1 MDGVK
6 SIHSPL
12 FERVREYI
20 ASHDGDG
27 LTLHVIVPYIR
38 TRTLGGLLDGVAS
51 RVSIITTWHA
61 ADLESGAS
69 ELSLWPYCRER
80 GHALYLHGSI
90 HLKAF
95 SAGLRGYLLCTGNVS
110 ERGMRE
116 GGSLEMGVI
125 VDRAPPADR
134 LYLERIRA
142 GAAPVTDA
150 YYAALSGWLASRP
163 ARGAQEPAGAPALR
177 PRDEFLTSALPMTRD
192 VGDVLGGYARIA
204 RGEEP
209 SADAETADCIYHDLA
224 NYGIPAGLGRAE
236 LESELARA
244 FFAHPF
250 VRTVDSM
257 IAPEAYFGRVKEWVQ
272 RECTDVP
279 VPSRRDLTGNVQV
292 LYGWFERLG
301 GGRYAVDVPGER
313 SQRIRRVG

>member
-1 MDGVK
+1 MGGAR

-12 FERVREYI
+12 FAHVREYI
-20 ASHDGDG
+20 GSHDGGG

-38 TRTLGGLLDGVAS
+38 TRTLEGLLEGVTS
-51 RVSIITTWHA
+51 RVSVITTWNA
-61 ADLESGAS
+61 QDLESGAS

-80 GHALYLHGSI
+80 GHALYLHASI

-110 ERGMRE
+110 ERGMGE

-125 VDRAPPADR
+125 VERASPADR
-134 LYLERIRA
+134 MYLERIRA
-142 GAAPVTDA
+142 GATLVTDA
-150 YYAALSGWLASRP
+150 DHAALSEWLASRP
-163 ARGAQEPAGAPALR
+163 DRKGGGGAGAPAPR
-177 PRDEFLTSALPMTRD
+177 ARDEFLTSALPMTRD
-192 VGDVLGGYARIA
+192 VEDVLGGYERIA
-204 RGEEP
+204 QGEEP
-209 SADAETADCIYHDLA
+209 SGDAETADCIYHDLA
-224 NYGIPAGLGRAE
+224 NYGIPAGLRRAE
-236 LESELARA
+236 LEAGLARA
-244 FFAHPF
+244 FFSHPF
-250 VRTVDSM
+250 VRRVDSM

-292 LYGWFERLG
+292 LYAWFARLG

>member
-1 MDGVK
+1 MGAPRSV
-6 SIHSPL
+6 HSPL
-12 FERVREYI
+12 FGHVREYI
-20 ASHDGDG
+20 RAHDGEG
-27 LTLHVIVPYIR
+27 LALHVIVPYVR
-38 TRTLGGLLDGVAS
+38 TGTLRALLDGVAS
-51 RVSIITTWHA
+51 RVSIVTTWDA
-61 ADLESGAS
+61 RDLESGAS

-80 GHALYLHGSI
+80 GHALYLHESI
-90 HLKAF
+90 HLKVF

-116 GGSLEMGVI
+116 GGSLEMGII

-134 LYLERIRA
+134 MYLERIVA
-142 GAAPVTDA
+142 GATLVTDA
-150 YYAALSGWLASRP
+150 DHAALSAWLDSRP
-163 ARGAQEPAGAPALR
+163 AREGGGPRGAPALR

-192 VGDVLGGYARIA
+192 VEDVLDGYERIA

-209 SADAETADCIYHDLA
+209 SGDATTADCIYHDLA
-224 NYGIPAGLGRAE
+224 SYGIRAGLGREGARA
-236 LESELARA
+236 ELARA

-250 VRTVDSM
+250 VRVVDSM

-272 RECTDVP
+272 KNCTDVP

-292 LYGWFERLG
+292 LYSWLERLG

-313 SQRIRRVG
+313 SQRIRRVA